1 MYMLTFR
8 DISIKN
14 KLKVVILFTNAVVLS
29 LASFAFVVHDL
40 TAFKQTMTQDL
51 FTLAE
56 LVGINSTA
64 GLIFRNNSTTKENIS
79 ALKANRHIILT
90 HVFSNK
96 GKVFASY
103 YREPELASSLP
114 STSTLYD
121 YYSLA
126 KGTPSNPEIE
136 DSYFFGNA
144 QVEIFKKIFKKNKWI
159 GTVYIQSDLKALN
172 ARLIWAAGIV
182 ITILLVSLVLT
193 FILAS
198 KLQQFITTPIY
209 TLLDTM
215 RTVSTSK
222 NYSIRGQKASND
234 ELGRLVEGFNEMLE
248 QIETRDKHVAQVN
261 ESLSQAMEHLKNT
274 QQELV
279 QSEKMAALGQLV
291 AGIAHEVNTPLGA
304 IRASVGNIKKGLNDS
319 IEQLP
324 MIFQNLSVE
333 KQQDFFDLVKQA
345 TQSPSLSSREERKAK
360 KQLIIQL
367 KEKQIETANEI
378 GNALI
383 NMGIYSDIE
392 PYFTL
397 FKTPDIAVTLK
408 TAHNIARQQKNSN
421 NIELAVEKASK
432 IVFSLKSYVHVDHSD
447 DMIET
452 NIIENLEVVLT
463 LYHNQLKQGF
473 EVIKHYEDVPTIKC
487 YPDELNQVWVNIIHN
502 AIHAMINKGTLEISV
517 TKQQPDIIVSITD
530 SGCGI
535 PEDIK
540 TRIFEPFFTTKAR
553 GEGSGL
559 GLDIVKKVI
568 DKHKG
573 SIKVESQP
581 GKTTFMVLLPTGAP
595 LT

>member
-1 MYMLTFR
+1 M
-8 DISIKN
+8 K
-14 KLKVVILFTNAVVLS
+14 
-29 LASFAFVVHDL
+29 
-40 TAFKQTMTQDL
+40 
-51 FTLAE
+51 
-56 LVGINSTA
+56 
-64 GLIFRNNSTTKENIS
+64 
-79 ALKANRHIILT
+79 
-90 HVFSNK
+90 
-96 GKVFASY
+96 
-103 YREPELASSLP
+103 
-114 STSTLYD
+114 
-121 YYSLA
+121 
-126 KGTPSNPEIE
+126 
-136 DSYFFGNA
+136 
-144 QVEIFKKIFKKNKWI
+144 
-159 GTVYIQSDLKALN
+159 
-172 ARLIWAAGIV
+172 
-182 ITILLVSLVLT
+182 
-193 FILAS
+193 
-198 KLQQFITTPIY
+198 
-209 TLLDTM
+209 
-215 RTVSTSK
+215 TVSTSK
-222 NYSIRGQKASND
+222 NYSIRSQKTSND
-234 ELGRLVEGFNEMLE
+234 ELGRLIEGFNKMLE

-261 ESLSQAMEHLKNT
+261 ESLSQAMEHLKDT
-274 QQELV
+274 QQDLV

-324 MIFQNLSVE
+324 LILQNLSVE
-333 KQQDFFDLVKQA
+333 RQQDFFNLVKQA
-345 TQSPSLSSREERKAK
+345 AQSPNLSSREERKAK
-360 KQLIIQL
+360 KQLIAQL
-367 KEKQIETANEI
+367 KEKQIETASEI

-383 NMGIYSDIE
+383 NMGFYNGIE
-392 PYFTL
+392 PYFTF

-408 TAHNIARQQKNSN
+408 AAHNIARQQKNSN

-463 LYHNQLKQGF
+463 IYHNQLKQGI

-502 AIHAMINKGTLEISV
+502 AMHAMTNKGTLELSV
-517 TKQQPDIIVSITD
+517 TKQKADIMVSITD

-535 PEDIK
+535 TEEIK
-540 TRIFEPFFTTKAR
+540 TRIFEPFFTTKSR

-581 GKTTFMVLLPTGAP
+581 GKTTFMVLLPTGVP